1 MPTFTLNNGKIYE
14 CPFCGLASVGIL
26 YVDVFGVSLRE
37 ALEIFSDPNN
47 TKSMVYRGGEE
58 CVTYEGYTTIIGVE
72 YAYNNTS
79 AVRVALRRPY
89 VGEEV

>member
-26 YVDVFGVSLRE
+26 YVDVIGASLAE
-37 ALEIFSDPNN
+37 ALEVFSAPAN
-47 TKSMVYRGGEE
+47 TKHMEYQAGEGMTVYD
-58 CVTYEGYTTIIGVE
+58 GYTRIIGVE

-79 AVRVALRRPY
+79 AVRVALRKPY
-89 VGEEV
+89 VGEE

>member
-1 MPTFTLNNGKIYE
+1 MPLITLSNGIKYE

-26 YVDVFGVSLRE
+26 YVDVIGASLVE
-37 ALEIFSDPNN
+37 ALEAFSVPEN
-47 TKSMVYRGGEE
+47 TKHMEYHAGEE
-58 CVTYEGYTTIIGVE
+58 TTVYDGYTRIIGVE

-89 VGEEV
+89 AGEE

>member
-1 MPTFTLNNGKIYE
+1 MPAFTLNDGTSYS
-14 CPFCGLASVGIL
+14 CSFCGLASVGIL
-26 YVDVFGVSLRE
+26 YVDLIDMNLTQ
-37 ALEIFSDPNN
+37 ALEIFSNPNN

-58 CVTYEGYTTIIGVE
+58 RVTYEGYTTIIGVE
-72 YAYNNTS
+72 YAYNDTS

>member
-14 CPFCGLASVGIL
+14 CSFCGLASVGIL
-26 YVDVFGVSLRE
+26 YVDVIGASLAE
-37 ALEIFSDPNN
+37 ALEAFSDPAN
-47 TKSMVYRGGEE
+47 TKRMEHQAGEE
-58 CVTYEGYTTIIGVE
+58 TTVYENYTRIIGVE

-89 VGEEV
+89 AGEE

>member
-14 CPFCGLASVGIL
+14 CSFCGLASVGIL
-26 YVDVFGVSLRE
+26 YVDVLGMSLKE
-37 ALEIFSDPNN
+37 ALETFSDPNN

-58 CVTYEGYTTIIGVE
+58 RVTYEGYTTIIGVE
-72 YAYNNTS
+72 YAYNDTS
-79 AVRVALRRPY
+79 AVRISLRRPY

>member
-26 YVDVFGVSLRE
+26 YVDILGVTLAE
-37 ALEIFSDPNN
+37 ALAAFSDPAN
-47 TKSMVYRGGEE
+47 TRRMEYRAGEE
-58 CVTYEGYTTIIGVE
+58 TQRYDGFTRLIGVE
-72 YAYNNTS
+72 YAYNDTS

-89 VGEEV
+89 EGETA